1 VEAKAE
7 CEEAVRVGG
16 LVHGAVPGVVA
27 AAASALRC
35 REVDPDVRDVGPTVE
50 LSTAGD
56 FVVVGRWR
64 DHHGP
69 MEVE

>member
-1 VEAKAE
+1 MEAKTE

-27 AAASALRC
+27 AAASTLRC
-35 REVDPDVRDVGPTVE
+35 REVDPDVRDVGSTVK
-50 LSTAGD
+50 LPAAGD
-56 FVVVGRWR
+56 FVIVGRRW
-64 DHHGP
+64 DHHCS

>member
-1 VEAKAE
+1 VEAKTE

-27 AAASALRC
+27 AAASTLRC
-35 REVDPDVRDVGPTVE
+35 REIDPDVRDVGPTVK

-56 FVVVGRWR
+56 FVIVGRWW
-64 DHHGP
+64 DHHCS

>member
-1 VEAKAE
+1 MEAKTE

-27 AAASALRC
+27 AAASTLRC
-35 REVDPDVRDVGPTVE
+35 REVDPDVRDVGPTVK
-50 LSTAGD
+50 LPTAGN
-56 FVVVGRWR
+56 FVIVGRWW
-64 DHHGP
+64 DHHCS

>member
-1 VEAKAE
+1 VEAKTE

-27 AAASALRC
+27 AAAPTLRS
-35 REVDPDVRDVGPTVE
+35 REVDPDVRDVGSTVK
-50 LSTAGD
+50 LPAAGD
-56 FVVVGRWR
+56 FVIVGRRW
-64 DHHGP
+64 DHHCS